1 MRWGQVKDHLKVVLA
16 ENRIPDDE
24 PIVLKFPRQLAKKRI
39 QNTEKKCRVAWI
51 ATPENFAAIHAARN
65 YVIESVGGN
74 PVIADKLIAEVL
86 MTISADAWRGFVE
99 AGDNAEG
106 SPDSSL

>member
-1 MRWGQVKDHLKVVLA
+1 VRWGQVKDHLKVVLA
-16 ENRIPDDE
+16 EGRIPDDE

-51 ATPENFAAIHAARN
+51 ATPENFAAFHNARN

-74 PVIADKLIAEVL
+74 TVIADKLIAEVL
-86 MTISADAWRGFVE
+86 LTISREAWQSFVE
-99 AGDNAEG
+99 KGDNAQ
-106 SPDSSL
+106 S